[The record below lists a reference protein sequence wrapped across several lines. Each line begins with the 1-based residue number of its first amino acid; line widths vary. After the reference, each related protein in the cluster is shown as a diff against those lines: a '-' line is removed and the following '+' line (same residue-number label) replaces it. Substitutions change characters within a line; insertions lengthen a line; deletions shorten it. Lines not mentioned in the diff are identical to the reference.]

1 MIQLDKTQAR
11 AKGRPNGLHSL
22 STTTADTGGDGPV
35 ARRAL
40 VHAVY
45 AYSVRWLH
53 LANVDKDQDQ
63 ETRHRFAAR
72 KQELSENLW
81 AQARKQMYAVF
92 SRPSYQS
99 LLALYLFAFTPTA
112 AHMQGDHLADQC
124 LEASLSHHSFLTSIA
139 QPSFSQQDSVIRLLN
154 PGPCSDV
161 DMELLGID
169 KPPMPDSEETK
180 SLASVAYWF
189 GIISDTTRALTRCRP
204 PILLPG
210 ASGDA
215 KVWTHVRQR
224 AEEFRDRYSFLTVYR
239 WRTPFSDDEVLTIL
253 QYAFAMKTSVWAAIT
268 RVQDALVHQL
278 SGLSLADAVDAA
290 RKESNR
296 FEEIFGQLLCMCQR
310 DFLLLSRNTQMC
322 YSKFKIPLGI
332 LFCG

>member
-1 MIQLDKTQAR
+1 MIQLDKNQAR
-11 AKGRPNGLHSL
+11 AKGRPTDLRTLLTS
-22 STTTADTGGDGPV
+22 TADADGDGPV

-53 LANVDKDQDQ
+53 LANDDKDQDQ

-81 AQARKQMYAVF
+81 AQARKQMYAVL

-99 LLALYLFAFTPTA
+99 LLALYLFAITPTA

-154 PGPCSDV
+154 SGICSDV
-161 DMELLGID
+161 GMNILGTD
-169 KPPMPDSEETK
+169 KRPMSDSEEIK
-180 SLASVAYWF
+180 SMASVAYWF

-224 AEEFRDRYSFLTVYR
+224 AEEFRERFR
-239 WRTPFSDDEVLTIL
+239 
-253 QYAFAMKTSVWAAIT
+253 IT
-268 RVQDALVHQL
+268 
-278 SGLSLADAVDAA
+278 
-290 RKESNR
+290 N
-296 FEEIFGQLLCMCQR
+296 LL
-310 DFLLLSRNTQMC
+310 
-322 YSKFKIPLGI
+322 K
-332 LFCG
+332 